1 MACLPVAIPSFYRN
15 LATDT
20 VPSLYCDTALS
31 MASCTATVP
40 TNISFGHL
48 PHTTELTFPTA
59 FWVKPS
65 THFLS
70 KVLVGSLL
78 NTGLKSCSLQLL
90 VMGFYEQK

>member
-1 MACLPVAIPSFYRN
+1 MACLPVAIPSFCRT

-48 PHTTELTFPTA
+48 PLTTELRLSIA

-70 KVLVGSLL
+70 SVSGESLKHWSNLVHYSSL
-78 NTGLKSCSLQLL
+78 
-90 VMGFYEQK
+90 